1 MTTAHPAFSKLL
13 PYHEFY
19 GFSNIYSYVAL
30 WSWKIDCHTF
40 VLLHKG
46 THKALQNSE
55 HPSDLWDM
63 VPSEAA
69 NILVEYPPRFDASTV
84 KKFRT
89 GRDGAKSCLISTFP
103 LQSCWDTSRS
113 WMTGSILS
121 LFRVHA
127 CGQFGSTT
135 LSLTYLRLSRVW
147 AFFQTDRIQIIR
159 VSGWRADL
167 SPSKGVF
174 YGEWLPTWSENW
186 GFWITQVNPYTVIF
200 ISQVVPGCSIA
211 MWLGMELL
219 SSSASSMRHL
229 LTTLP
234 NSWGH
239 TMTHRLPWFLKS
251 TTSMQHPFGGCGV
264 FTYIYYVFVSIF
276 TSLYMGKMSH
286 STPILGLSWPVGPA

>member
-1 MTTAHPAFSKLL
+1 
-13 PYHEFY
+13 
-19 GFSNIYSYVAL
+19 
-30 WSWKIDCHTF
+30 
-40 VLLHKG
+40 
-46 THKALQNSE
+46 
-55 HPSDLWDM
+55 M

-89 GRDGAKSCLISTFP
+89 GRDGAKSCLIFTFP
-103 LQSCWDTSRS
+103 LQSCWGTSRS

-135 LSLTYLRLSRVW
+135 LSLTYLWLSRVW

-159 VSGWRADL
+159 VRGLKSRPHTVKRSLLWWMASNMVWKLRFLNYPSTSTPFLRQQDSLLYVRAN
-167 SPSKGVF
+167 PSDAPAKNKVH
-174 YGEWLPTWSENW
+174 PHT
-186 GFWITQVNPYTVIF
+186 VVIF

-229 LTTLP
+229 LTILP

-239 TMTHRLPWFLKS
+239 TITHRLPWFLKR
-251 TTSMQHPFGGCGV
+251 TTTTTNIRSVVVV
-264 FTYIYYVFVSIF
+264 FSILFVSPLSPFIHGKDVLFNSYFRAFLACWTCIRRTMLPRIF
-276 TSLYMGKMSH
+276 VTWSVQGPCSVGSAELGMNDFF
-286 STPILGLSWPVGPA
+286 IL